1 MKIRYNAPTV
11 LTFAF
16 ICTLIL
22 ILSESF
28 SWSITHNWFSVPGR
42 GDFSPINLQHWL
54 RIFTHVIGHAG
65 WNHLVPNIS
74 IILLLGPILEEI
86 YGTMSLLIMISIT
99 AFITGLLHAFFFS
112 SDLLGASSV
121 VFMMILLVSFT
132 NFNRGEVPLSFIL
145 ILVLYLGNELFA
157 AFRNITTSG
166 YNISHFAHIVGGLVG
181 SLFGF
186 FSHGGRSRR

>member
-11 LTFAF
+11 LSFAF
-16 ICTLIL
+16 LCTFIL
-22 ILSESF
+22 IISEAF
-28 SWSITHNWFSVPGR
+28 SWTITHNWFSVPGR
-42 GDFSPINLQHWL
+42 GDFSPANIQHWI

-65 WNHLVPNIS
+65 WAHLVANIS
-74 IILLLGPILEEI
+74 IILLLGPILEDI
-86 YGTMSLLIMISIT
+86 YGTIPLLIMICLT
-99 AFITGLLHAFFFS
+99 AFITGILHAFFFS

-145 ILVLYLGNELFA
+145 ILVLYLGNELLE
-157 AFRNITTSG
+157 AFRNISTSG
-166 YNISHFAHIVGGLVG
+166 YNVSHFAHIVGGLVG

-186 FSHGGRSRR
+186 FSHGARRK